1 MKLRISNFRRS
12 LLSRAGLQFLL
23 VTTALAQVDVP
34 YERILRADAR
44 LLTTVAAVA
53 SFFVSSLDPR
63 AAATDPARPGGER
76 TIYRDAET
84 GRTIWRM
91 TVSKTNDKHCYYSEQ
106 PWSPDMKRIL
116 FSVGLPTDQS
126 KVGSIW
132 VMDADG
138 SNFRKLADPVPYNM
152 HTGANPVWSPNGSRS
167 WGGWRVRPAGQPD
180 QAAQRGRVSSQQE
193 EYKGPGPHHERDV
206 LRALAAKRCSMK
218 DRRRCGTEVEPGR
231 KIHDRLLGE
240 PDPSPTSSR
249 RPR

>member
-152 HTGANPVWSPNGSRS
+152 HTGANPVWSPNGSNLLGRRRS
-167 WGGWRVRPAGQPD
+167 VRPARQPG

-193 EYKGPGPHHERDV
+193 EYRGPIHHKRDV
-206 LRALAAKRCSMK
+206 LCALATR
-218 DRRRCGTEVEPGR
+218 VPPPGR
-231 KIHDRLLGE
+231 RQCAILEPRRQTAISCWAS
-240 PDPSPTSSR
+240 PDPVTYKFTA
-249 RPR
+249 PR